1 MVNYKYADLFKEDT
15 VDKQLYIVSDDGK
28 INITNTELH
37 QEKFELTESL
47 CSEQELTFGSCE
59 AAMIKFTVSNTFLPM
74 KGRWMTVKMSLDGH
88 TDAPLKFGR
97 YKVDSDTPMAD
108 RTCRDVVAYDALYD
122 VLNADVAA
130 WYNTVFPSH
139 KEEKE
144 DKDGNKTTVT
154 VYDPVTMKQFR
165 NSFFKHFGI
174 KQADIE
180 LINDDMSIAKTIAVA
195 ASGEKNSDTE
205 EISTVGETISGKEVL
220 SCICEINGCMGHMG
234 RDGKFH
240 YIYLEQN
247 IQGLYPRNDLY
258 PADDLFPRD
267 PKSNRIGKDLYITAE
282 YEDFLVKTINKL
294 QIREQKNDI
303 GVIVGTGDNA
313 YVIEDNFL
321 VYGKGTK
328 ELKGIAKNILS
339 KIRGI
344 VYRPFTADCKGN
356 PCLEVGDAVR
366 LPTKYELI
374 ESYIFKRT
382 LKGIQALRDDLETD
396 GEKYRTS
403 KANGVHRSILQ
414 LKGKSNVL
422 ERTLEKTQST
432 IEEKEQGLIS
442 RISQTASDIRLE
454 VKDTK
459 EGLES
464 SINQTASEIKMT
476 VASYGDVWDTT
487 GYDIAVTSYG
497 APDSIL
503 DSKGNK
509 VYPADKY
516 KGKYYLDQKTG
527 YLYLSDGSS
536 WNKMKELQKVSKK
549 LEASINIE
557 KDRITSLVS
566 ETTDGSNPSSL
577 FSKITQT
584 ARDITTEV
592 NRANDAEGKLS
603 SKITQTAESIKTQVA
618 KAQDK
623 WALPNGVT
631 KEEILFGYGSPPAK
645 KDSGNYLYYLNQDSG
660 KYYNRDSVDSDWKYV
675 GKLTK
680 ITDNLSSKIEQTAKS
695 IKAEVSENYTT
706 KGDMKSALEL
716 TADGI
721 RSEVTASLKAWD
733 IGSYDITYYGFG
745 NPEKTYPAS
754 SYYNGNTF
762 LNQNN
767 GYYYGCEP
775 DGSLSS
781 GKYKW
786 TLLKKFEQLAS
797 NMSSAMTQTAKEIST
812 KVQKDGVISAINQTA
827 ESIKISAK
835 KLNLD
840 GNTKI
845 TGGTIHIE
853 TTESVDNIIQLKR
866 SGTLVKMGN
875 DGMSAAADTRS
886 AIFQYS
892 NITVQD
898 TSTNTIAQMLST
910 GKGISSYG
918 WESYSD
924 RRLKHGI
931 ESLDREKSSAFIL
944 SLRPCRFIYN
954 YDSLGHY
961 RHGLIA
967 QEVLESVGDEDWAV
981 CSENP
986 DKDGNMYYA
995 LDKSELIA
1003 DLIATVQLQY
1013 EEIKELKKAVGIL

>member
-1 MVNYKYADLFKEDT
+1 MIDFKYADLFKQNS
-15 VDKQLYIVSDDGK
+15 VDVQLEIISDDEK
-28 INITNTELH
+28 IHITNTEFH
-37 QEKFELTESL
+37 EEEFELTESL
-47 CSEQELTFGSCE
+47 CSQSELTFGAVE
-59 AAMIKFTVSNTFLPM
+59 AGSVKFKVSNIFLPM
-74 KGRWMTVKMSLDGH
+74 KGRWMTVKMIIGGH
-88 TDAPLKFGR
+88 ADQPFLIGR
-97 YKVDSDTPMAD
+97 FKGYSDTPTAD
-108 RTCRDVVAYDALYD
+108 RKYRDVVAYDALYD
-122 VLNADVAA
+122 ILNADVAA

-139 KEEKE
+139 KEQQK
-144 DKDGNKTTVT
+144 DKDGKTTTVT

-165 NSFFKHFGI
+165 DSFFKHFGI
-174 KQADIE
+174 EQADII
-180 LINDDMSIAKTIAVA
+180 LVNDGMSIEKTVAVT
-195 ASGEKNSDTE
+195 ASSETSSATE
-205 EISTVGETISGKEVL
+205 ESSTIGESMSGKEVL

-303 GVIVGTGDNA
+303 GVIVGTGDNV

-382 LKGIQALRDDLETD
+382 LKGIQALRDDLEAD
-396 GEKYRTS
+396 GEEYRTNG
-403 KANGVHRSILQ
+403 ANGIQKSILK

-422 ERTLEKTQST
+422 ERTIEKTQST
-432 IEEKEQGLIS
+432 ITDVEKGLQ
-442 RISQTASDIRLE
+442 SQ
-454 VKDTK
+454 
-459 EGLES
+459 
-464 SINQTASEIKMT
+464 
-476 VASYGDVWDTT
+476 
-487 GYDIAVTSYG
+487 
-497 APDSIL
+497 
-503 DSKGNK
+503 
-509 VYPADKY
+509 
-516 KGKYYLDQKTG
+516 
-527 YLYLSDGSS
+527 
-536 WNKMKELQKVSKK
+536 
-549 LEASINIE
+549 
-557 KDRITSLVS
+557 
-566 ETTDGSNPSSL
+566 
-577 FSKITQT
+577 ITQT
-584 ARDITTEV
+584 ATEIRTEV
-592 NRANDAEGKLS
+592 KNTTDGLS
-603 SKITQTAESIKTQVA
+603 SRITQNASSITAEVKRAQGQEVELAAAIKINADNITA
-618 KAQDK
+618 E
-623 WALPNGVT
+623 VT
-631 KEEILFGYGSPPAK
+631 RASKTEGE
-645 KDSGNYLYYLNQDSG
+645 
-660 KYYNRDSVDSDWKYV
+660 
-675 GKLTK
+675 
-680 ITDNLSSKIEQTAKS
+680 LSSKIEVTA
-695 IKAEVSENYTT
+695 TQ
-706 KGDMKSALEL
+706 
-716 TADGI
+716 I

-733 IGSYDITYYGFG
+733 IEEYDVTYYGFG
-745 NPEKTYPAS
+745 NPQKTYPAS
-754 SYYNGNTF
+754 SHYNGCSF
-762 LNQNN
+762 LNQEN
-767 GYYYGCEP
+767 GYFYGCEP

-786 TLLKKFEQLAS
+786 TLLKKFKQLAS

-875 DGMSAAADTRS
+875 DGMSAVADTRS

-898 TSTNTIAQMLST
+898 NSTNTIAQMLST

-986 DKDGNMYYA
+986 DQDGNTYYA

-1013 EEIKELKKAVGIL
+1013 KEIKELKETVGIL